1 MADIDRAY
9 TVTSIQRSEG
19 WVVIGIKTE
28 GCSDNQIICITQD
41 EESICYGTID
51 IGDVIYLRFLD

>member
-9 TVTSIQRSEG
+9 TVTSIRRSEG
-19 WVVIGIKTE
+19 WIVIGIKTE
-28 GCSDNQIICITQD
+28 GCNDHQMICITED
-41 EESICYGTID
+41 EESKCYGEIS